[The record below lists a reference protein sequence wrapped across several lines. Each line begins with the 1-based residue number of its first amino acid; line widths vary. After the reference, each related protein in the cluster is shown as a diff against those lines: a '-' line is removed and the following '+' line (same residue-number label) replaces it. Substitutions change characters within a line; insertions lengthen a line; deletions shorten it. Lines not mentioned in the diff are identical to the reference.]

1 MRLIS
6 DFEEATFIAIVVVM
20 AALAVVVVA
29 AV

>member
-20 AALAVVVVA
+20 AALAVVVA